1 MTKKTPKKRPKPAR
15 ATGPAK
21 TAAPKHDFIEA
32 CRGRA
37 VSRTP
42 VWIMRQAGR
51 YQPEYRALRKKHDFM
66 ALCKTPELATQVTL
80 LPVEQLGVDAAILF
94 SDILIPVEAMGVP
107 VAFTEATG
115 PVLARP
121 VRTARDV
128 ARLRVPVP
136 EETMPFVGEAVRM
149 IRRGLGGRVPLIGF
163 SGAPWT
169 LASYMIEGGGS
180 KNFVEVKQ
188 LMFRAPEIYRAL
200 MEKITATVEAYLLA
214 QVAAGAEAIQL
225 FDSWAGALSPR
236 DYRRLA
242 APWSK
247 RIIRTVKKT
256 GVPVIH
262 FVYDGGGLLEQVR
275 DTGADVVGLDW
286 RVDIDVAR
294 KRLGAKTAVQ
304 GNLDPC
310 SLFLPE
316 RELRARVREVLRAN
330 DGRRG
335 HVFNLGHGILPQCS
349 VRAAQVLV
357 DAVHRFKA

>member
-1 MTKKTPKKRPKPAR
+1 MTKTKTTPKSRTAAAAKKPA
-15 ATGPAK
+15 
-21 TAAPKHDFIEA
+21 APQHDFIEA

-37 VSRTP
+37 VRRTP

-51 YQPEYRALRKKHDFM
+51 YQPEYRALRRKHSFM
-66 ALCKTPELATQVTL
+66 DLCKTPELAAEVTL

-107 VAFTEATG
+107 VEFTEAKG

-128 ARLRVPVP
+128 ARLRVPDP
-136 EETMPFVGEAVRM
+136 HATMPFVGDA
-149 IRRGLGGRVPLIGF
+149 IRLIRQGLAGRVPLIGF

-188 LMFRAPEIYRAL
+188 LMFRAPEIYREL
-200 MEKITATVEAYLLA
+200 MDKITRTVEDYLLA
-214 QVAAGAEAIQL
+214 QVEAGAEAVQL

-236 DYRRLA
+236 DYRALA

-275 DTGADVVGLDW
+275 DTGPDVVGLDW

-294 KRLGAKTAVQ
+294 GRLGAKTAVQ

-316 RELRARVREVLRAN
+316 KELRARVREVLRSNAK
-330 DGRRG
+330 RRG

-349 VRAAQVLV
+349 VAAAQVLV
-357 DAVHRFKA
+357 DEVHRFKV

>member
-1 MTKKTPKKRPKPAR
+1 MTKRTEARP
-15 ATGPAK
+15 AT
-21 TAAPKHDFIEA
+21 HDFLEA
-32 CRGRA
+32 CRGKKVR
-37 VSRTP
+37 RTP

-51 YQPEYRALRKKHDFM
+51 YQPEYRALRKKHTFM
-66 ALCKTPELATQVTL
+66 ELCKRPELATQVTL

-107 VAFTEATG
+107 VEFTEAKG
-115 PVLARP
+115 PVLAKP

-128 ARLRVPVP
+128 ARLAVPDP
-136 EETMPFVGEAVRM
+136 QETMPFVMEAVRM
-149 IRRGLGGRVPLIGF
+149 IRQGLGGKVPLIGF

-169 LASYMIEGGGS
+169 LASYMVEGGGS
-180 KNFVEVKQ
+180 KSYVGIKQ
-188 LMFRAPEIYRAL
+188 MMFQEPALYRAL
-200 MEKITATVEAYLLA
+200 MQKITATVEKYLLA
-214 QVAAGAEAIQL
+214 QVEAGAEAVQL

-236 DYRRLA
+236 DYRTLA
-242 APWSK
+242 APWSA
-247 RIIRTVKKT
+247 RIIKRLKKT

-262 FVYDGGGLLEQVR
+262 FVYDGGGVLEQVR

-294 KRLGAKTAVQ
+294 KRLGKKVAVQ

-316 RELRARVREVLRAN
+316 RELRARVREVLTAN
-330 DGRRG
+330 AKLPG

-349 VRAAQVLV
+349 VAAAQVLV
-357 DAVHRFKA
+357 DEVHKFKL

>member
-1 MTKKTPKKRPKPAR
+1 MTKKS
-15 ATGPAK
+15 AK
-21 TAAPKHDFIEA
+21 TTKAKTTKKQQPAQAAPRHDFLEA

-37 VSRTP
+37 VRRTP

-51 YQPEYRALRKKHDFM
+51 YQPEYRALRRKHSFM
-66 ALCKTPELATQVTL
+66 DLCKTPELATEVTL

-107 VAFTEATG
+107 VEFTEAKG

-128 ARLRVPVP
+128 ARLRVPDP
-136 EETMPFVGEAVRM
+136 DEAMPFVAEAVRL
-149 IRRGLGGRVPLIGF
+149 IRGGLAGRVPLIGF

-188 LMFRAPEIYRAL
+188 LMFRAPEVYRAL

-214 QVAAGAEAIQL
+214 QVDAGAEAIQL

-316 RELRARVREVLRAN
+316 KELRARVREVLRAN
-330 DGRRG
+330 GGRRG

-349 VRAAQVLV
+349 VEAARVLV
-357 DAVHRFKA
+357 DEVHKFKV